1 MRNIFIES
9 GLVMILPENL
19 KKSTM
24 KDIAEYA
31 HVSIS
36 TVSHVINKT
45 RYVDKETNDRVLEA
59 VEKLNYAPNI
69 FARGLRGKKIRVIG
83 VIISDIRESF
93 FSEVVKAIELTAYGE
108 GYSVIL
114 CDSEDDPLKEQL
126 YINMLLQNGIEGVIF
141 APVNN
146 STNAY
151 NSIIPH
157 KIQAI
162 QIDRKVDTLPVDFVG
177 IDNVEI
183 TKKAMNHLFNQGF
196 VNVGFVSYQT
206 SVYTMEQRILGYK
219 IFAQQHNSSKKENIK
234 FIHYNGSNIKEI
246 IKSWLYQNKEIDSI
260 LCGNDNICYQV
271 LEAIRELR
279 YEVPKDIGIL
289 SFDDSKWFK
298 LHTPPITAIKQPTK
312 QIGKLA
318 TELLIAEIQNK
329 IKNYSQ
335 KENHILNAELIIRK
349 SCRER
354 SE

>member
-1 MRNIFIES
+1 M
-9 GLVMILPENL
+9 VLPKDS
-19 KKSTM
+19 KKSNM
-24 KDIAEYA
+24 KAVAECA

-45 RYVDKETNDRVLEA
+45 RNVNKETNDRVLEA
-59 VEKLNYAPNI
+59 IEKLNYTPNI

-108 GYSVIL
+108 GYSLIL

-126 YINMLLQNGIEGVIF
+126 YINILLQNGIEGVIF

-162 QIDRKVDTLPVDFVG
+162 QIDRKIDSLPIDFVG

-183 TKKAMNHLFNQGF
+183 TKKAMNHLFSHGF
-196 VNVGFVSYQT
+196 MNVGFVSYQAN
-206 SVYTMEQRILGYK
+206 VYTMEQRLLGYK
-219 IFAQQHNSSKKENIK
+219 LAVQLHNSSKKINVK
-234 FIHYNGSNIKEI
+234 FIQYNGSDNKEI

-260 LCGNDNICYQV
+260 LCGNDNIGYQV
-271 LEAIRELR
+271 LRAIKELH
-279 YEVPKDIGIL
+279 YEVPKNIGIL

-298 LHTPPITAIKQPTK
+298 LYTPPITAIRQPTK
-312 QIGKLA
+312 QIGRLA
-318 TELLIAEIQNK
+318 TELLIAEMQNK
-329 IKNYSQ
+329 IKNYSR

-349 SCRER
+349 SCRENG
-354 SE
+354 E

>member
-1 MRNIFIES
+1 M
-9 GLVMILPENL
+9 VLPENS

-24 KDIAEYA
+24 KDVAECA
-31 HVSIS
+31 NVSIS

-45 RYVDKETNDRVLEA
+45 RHVDKETHDRVLEA
-59 VEKLNYAPNI
+59 IEKLSYAPNI

-93 FSEVVKAIELTAYGE
+93 FSEVVKAIELAAYSE
-108 GYSVIL
+108 GYSVML
-114 CDSEDDPLKEQL
+114 CDSEDNPLKEQL
-126 YINMLLQNGIEGVIF
+126 YINMLLQNGIEGLIF

-146 STNAY
+146 STHAY
-151 NSIIPH
+151 NSIIPY

-177 IDNVEI
+177 IDNIEI
-183 TKKAMNHLFNQGF
+183 TEKAMNHLFNQGF

-206 SVYTMEQRILGYK
+206 SVYTMEQRLLGYK
-219 IFAQQHNSSKKENIK
+219 IVAQQHSYSKKENVK

-271 LEAIRELR
+271 LRAIRELR
-279 YEVPKDIGIL
+279 YEVPKDIGVL

-298 LHTPPITAIKQPTK
+298 LHTPPITAIRQPTK

-318 TELLIAEIQNK
+318 TELLIARVQNK
-329 IKNYSQ
+329 IKNYFP
-335 KENHILNAELIIRK
+335 KENHIINAELIIRE
-349 SCRER
+349 SCREGA
-354 SE
+354 E

>member
-1 MRNIFIES
+1 MVF
-9 GLVMILPENL
+9 PENS

-24 KDIAEYA
+24 KEVAKCA
-31 HVSIS
+31 QVSIS

-45 RYVDKETNDRVLEA
+45 RHVDKETHDRVLEA
-59 VEKLNYAPNI
+59 IEKLNYAPNI

-93 FSEVVKAIELTAYGE
+93 FAEVVKAIELTAHSE

-126 YINMLLQNGIEGVIF
+126 HINTLIQNGVEGLIF

-146 STNAY
+146 STRVY
-151 NSIIPH
+151 DSVIPH
-157 KIQAI
+157 KIKAI
-162 QIDRKVDTLPVDFVG
+162 QIDRKVYGLPVGFVG
-177 IDNVEI
+177 INNMEI
-183 TKKAMNHLFNQGF
+183 TKKAMNHLFAHGF
-196 VNVGFVSYQT
+196 MNVGFVSYQT
-206 SVYTMEQRILGYK
+206 NVYTMEQRLLGYK
-219 IFAQQHNSSKKENIK
+219 MATQLHNSSKKINVK
-234 FIHYNGSNIKEI
+234 FIQYSDSDNKEI

-271 LEAIRELR
+271 LRAVRELQ
-279 YEVPKDIGIL
+279 YEIPKDMGVL

-298 LHTPPITAIKQPTK
+298 LVTPSITAIRQPTN

-349 SCRER
+349 SCRE
-354 SE
+354 SAE

>member
-1 MRNIFIES
+1 MA
-9 GLVMILPENL
+9 LPENS

-24 KDIAEYA
+24 KDVAESA

-45 RYVDKETNDRVLEA
+45 RHVDKETQNKVLE
-59 VEKLNYAPNI
+59 VIEKLNYAPNI

-93 FSEVVKAIELTAYGE
+93 FAEVVKAIELTAHTE
-108 GYSVIL
+108 GYSVLL

-126 YINMLLQNGIEGVIF
+126 YINTLIKNGIEGVIF

-146 STNAY
+146 STRAY
-151 NSIIPH
+151 DSIIPH
-157 KIQAI
+157 KIKAI
-162 QIDRKVDTLPVDFVG
+162 QIDRKIYGLSADFIG
-177 IDNVEI
+177 IDNIEI
-183 TKKAMNHLFNQGF
+183 TKKAMNHLFNHNYT
-196 VNVGFVSYQT
+196 NVGFVSYQT
-206 SVYTMEQRILGYK
+206 SVYTMEQRLSGYK
-219 IFAQQHNSSKKENIK
+219 MAAQLHNSSKKINVK
-234 FIHYNGSNIKEI
+234 FIQYNGSDNKEI

-271 LEAIRELR
+271 LRAVRELQ
-279 YEVPKDIGIL
+279 YEIPKDMGVL
-289 SFDDSKWFK
+289 SFDDSKWLK
-298 LHTPPITAIKQPTK
+298 LVTPSITAIRQPTN
-312 QIGKLA
+312 QIGKIA

-349 SCRER
+349 SCRE
-354 SE
+354 SAK

>member
-1 MRNIFIES
+1 M
-9 GLVMILPENL
+9 VLPEDS

-24 KDIAEYA
+24 KDVAERA

-45 RYVDKETNDRVLEA
+45 RHVDKETNDRVLEA
-59 VEKLNYAPNI
+59 IEKLNYTPNI

-108 GYSVIL
+108 GYSVML

-126 YINMLLQNGIEGVIF
+126 YINMLLQNGIEGVTF

-146 STNAY
+146 STRVY
-151 NSIIPH
+151 DSVIPQ
-157 KIQAI
+157 KIKAI
-162 QIDRKVDTLPVDFVG
+162 QIDRKVYGLPAGFVG
-177 IDNVEI
+177 INNMEI
-183 TKKAMNHLFNQGF
+183 TKKAMNHLFNQGYR
-196 VNVGFVSYQT
+196 NVGFVSYQT
-206 SVYTMEQRILGYK
+206 NVYTMEQRLLGYK
-219 IFAQQHNSSKKENIK
+219 MAAQQHSSSKNINVK
-234 FIHYNGSNIKEI
+234 FIQYNGSDIKGI
-246 IKSWLYQNKEIDSI
+246 IKSWLYQSKEIDSI

-271 LEAIRELR
+271 LRAVRDLQ
-279 YEVPKDIGIL
+279 YEIPKDIGVL

-298 LHTPPITAIKQPTK
+298 LHTPPITAIRQPTN

-318 TELLIAEIQNK
+318 TQLLIAEIQNK
-329 IKNYSQ
+329 IKNYPQ

-349 SCRER
+349 SCREGA
-354 SE
+354 E

>member
-1 MRNIFIES
+1 MEK
-9 GLVMILPENL
+9 GLLMALTENS

-24 KDIAEYA
+24 KEVAECA
-31 HVSIS
+31 RVSIS

-45 RYVDKETNDRVLEA
+45 RHVDKEARDRVLE
-59 VEKLNYAPNI
+59 VIEKLNYSPNI

-93 FSEVVKAIELTAYGE
+93 FAEVVKAIELTAHSE

-126 YINMLLQNGIEGVIF
+126 HINTLIQNGVEGLIF

-146 STNAY
+146 STRAY
-151 NSIIPH
+151 DSIIPH
-157 KIQAI
+157 KIKAI
-162 QIDRKVDTLPVDFVG
+162 QIDRKVYGLFSGFVG
-177 IDNVEI
+177 INNMEI
-183 TKKAMNHLFNQGF
+183 TKKAMNHLFAHGF
-196 VNVGFVSYQT
+196 INVGFVSYQT
-206 SVYTMEQRILGYK
+206 NVYTMEQRLSGYK
-219 IFAQQHNSSKKENIK
+219 MAAQLHNSSKKISVK
-234 FIHYNGSNIKEI
+234 FIQYNGSDNKEI

-271 LEAIRELR
+271 LRAVRELQ
-279 YEVPKDIGIL
+279 YEIPKDMGIL

-298 LHTPPITAIKQPTK
+298 LATPSITAIRQPTI

-318 TELLIAEIQNK
+318 TELLIAEIQDK

-335 KENHILNAELIIRK
+335 KENHILNAELIIRE
-349 SCRER
+349 SCRENIK
-354 SE
+354 

>member
-1 MRNIFIES
+1 MRNIFIEK
-9 GLVMILPENL
+9 GLLMVLPENS

-24 KDIAEYA
+24 KEVAKCA
-31 HVSIS
+31 RVSIS

-45 RYVDKETNDRVLEA
+45 RHVDKETHDRVLGA
-59 VEKLNYAPNI
+59 IEKLNYAPNI

-93 FSEVVKAIELTAYGE
+93 FAEVVKAIELTAHSE

-126 YINMLLQNGIEGVIF
+126 HINTLIQNGVEGAIF

-146 STNAY
+146 STRVY
-151 NSIIPH
+151 DSIIPY
-157 KIQAI
+157 KIKAI
-162 QIDRKVDTLPVDFVG
+162 QIDRKVYGLPAGFVG
-177 IDNVEI
+177 INNKEI
-183 TKKAMNHLFNQGF
+183 TKKAMNHLFAHGF
-196 VNVGFVSYQT
+196 MNVGFVSYRT
-206 SVYTMEQRILGYK
+206 NVYTMEQRLLGYK
-219 IFAQQHNSSKKENIK
+219 MAAQLHNSSKRINVK
-234 FIHYNGSNIKEI
+234 FVQYNGTDNKEI

-260 LCGNDNICYQV
+260 LCGNDNICHQV
-271 LEAIRELR
+271 LRAVRELQ
-279 YEVPKDIGIL
+279 YEIPKDMGVL

-298 LHTPPITAIKQPTK
+298 LITPSITAIRQPTS

-335 KENHILNAELIIRK
+335 KENLILNAELIIRK
-349 SCRER
+349 SCRE
-354 SE
+354 SAE

>member
-1 MRNIFIES
+1 MEK
-9 GLVMILPENL
+9 GLLMVLRENS

-24 KDIAEYA
+24 KEVAEFA
-31 HVSIS
+31 QVSIS

-45 RYVDKETNDRVLEA
+45 RHVDKETRERVLEA
-59 VEKLNYAPNI
+59 IEKLNYTPNI

-93 FSEVVKAIELTAYGE
+93 FAEVVKAIELTAHSE

-126 YINMLLQNGIEGVIF
+126 HINTLKQNGVEGLIF

-146 STNAY
+146 STRVY
-151 NSIIPH
+151 DSIIPN
-157 KIQAI
+157 KIKAI
-162 QIDRKVDTLPVDFVG
+162 QIDRKVYGLPVGFVG
-177 IDNVEI
+177 INNNEI
-183 TKKAMNHLFNQGF
+183 TKKAMNHLFTHGF
-196 VNVGFVSYQT
+196 TNVGFISYQT
-206 SVYTMEQRILGYK
+206 NVYTMEQRLLSYK
-219 IFAQQHNSSKKENIK
+219 MAAQLHNSSKKINVK
-234 FIHYNGSNIKEI
+234 FIQYNGSDNKEI

-260 LCGNDNICYQV
+260 LCGNDNICHQV
-271 LEAIRELR
+271 LRAVRELQ
-279 YEVPKDIGIL
+279 YEIPKDMGVL

-298 LHTPPITAIKQPTK
+298 LVTPSITAIRQPTN

-349 SCRER
+349 SCRENTI
-354 SE
+354 

>member
-1 MRNIFIES
+1 M
-9 GLVMILPENL
+9 VLPENS

-24 KDIAEYA
+24 KEVAEFA

-36 TVSHVINKT
+36 TVSHVINKS
-45 RYVDKETNDRVLEA
+45 RHVDKETQNKVLEA
-59 VEKLNYAPNI
+59 IEKLNYAPNI
-69 FARGLRGKKIRVIG
+69 FARGLRGKKIRIIG

-93 FSEVVKAIELTAYGE
+93 FAEVVKAIELTAHNE
-108 GYSVIL
+108 GYSVLL

-126 YINMLLQNGIEGVIF
+126 HINTLIQNGIEGVIF

-146 STNAY
+146 SIRAY
-151 NSIIPH
+151 DSIIPH
-157 KIQAI
+157 KIHAI
-162 QIDRKVDTLPVDFVG
+162 QIDRKIYGLSADFVG
-177 IDNVEI
+177 IDNIEI
-183 TKKAMNHLFNQGF
+183 TKKAMNHLFNHKYT
-196 VNVGFVSYQT
+196 NVGFVSYQT
-206 SVYTMEQRILGYK
+206 NVYTMEQRLLGYK
-219 IFAQQHNSSKKENIK
+219 MAAQQHSSSKNINVK
-234 FIHYNGSNIKEI
+234 FIQYNGSDIKGI

-271 LEAIRELR
+271 LRAIRELQ
-279 YEVPKDIGIL
+279 YEIPKDMGVL

-298 LHTPPITAIKQPTK
+298 LVTPSITAIRQPTN

-349 SCRER
+349 SCRE
-354 SE
+354 SAE